1 MKMIILFFIHFIYQ
15 IICISEIQLD
25 YKSNIT
31 YKYPKITIKKSK
43 ILSLLKKNFSLNE
56 NEDTNFTFSNENLIT
71 CDIKF
76 GSKLSKFTVVFD
88 TGSIILWIPGKG
100 CTTSK
105 GKPLPITFDPDTSST
120 IKKTS
125 DDFSIEYGTG
135 YCTGTYYIDYINFA
149 NKNVS
154 MKFGLAKIAD
164 FDVKDAIGILGV
176 SRKSSNEGDDVLIFY
191 QMFNQKKISD
201 KTFSLYKQPDK
212 NIFTLYYD
220 GYHDN
225 FTKEKIEGGRGSCN
239 LVNSNNYYKIL
250 WACDVDI
257 IYFGKAKKN
266 LDDDKCII
274 FEEAVIFDTGTNF
287 ILLSQKLENSF
298 INKMKLTSDNC
309 IRIPTDLGEY
319 IACQDISNIPDVN
332 FIINENSYLIPKNFL
347 WKKVNVLKNEEIY
360 IMNIIFQSFGPNIIG
375 TQFFEIY
382 HTAFNQDKK
391 KLSFYNPNKNYII
404 SVNTFWILNKNLKYF
419 LIVLG
424 ILLVI
429 LIIVIIVYK
438 IRSRKK
444 YVARNPLIQ

>member
-1 MKMIILFFIHFIYQ
+1 
-15 IICISEIQLD
+15 
-25 YKSNIT
+25 
-31 YKYPKITIKKSK
+31 
-43 ILSLLKKNFSLNE
+43 
-56 NEDTNFTFSNENLIT
+56 
-71 CDIKF
+71 
-76 GSKLSKFTVVFD
+76 
-88 TGSIILWIPGKG
+88 
-100 CTTSK
+100 
-105 GKPLPITFDPDTSST
+105 
-120 IKKTS
+120 
-125 DDFSIEYGTG
+125 
-135 YCTGTYYIDYINFA
+135 
-149 NKNVS
+149 
-154 MKFGLAKIAD
+154 
-164 FDVKDAIGILGV
+164 
-176 SRKSSNEGDDVLIFY
+176 
-191 QMFNQKKISD
+191 MFNQKKISD

-274 FEEAVIFDTGTNF
+274 FEETVIFDTGTNF

-404 SVNTFWILNKNLKYF
+404 SVNIFWILNKNLKYF

-429 LIIVIIVYK
+429 LIIVIIFYK
-438 IRSRKK
+438 IRARKK